1 MTQTARSQMD
11 ATLRLVDLPGPE
23 PETPVQALKRRQA
36 EIKAEAAGLVTDI
49 VGEIEAVRKKVVE
62 LGDGDGLI
70 APGVLEYLKNFEQA
84 ASTTVTGVTSLQ
96 RKA

>member
-11 ATLRLVDLPGPE
+11 APLRLVDLPGPA

-49 VGEIEAVRKKVVE
+49 VGEIDAVRKKVAE

-70 APGVLEYLKNFEQA
+70 PAGVLEYLKNFEQA
-84 ASTTVTGVTSLQ
+84 ASTVVTGVTSLQ